1 MRESHRVR
9 DGRIV
14 RTRSGLISTPDRR
27 LAIAI
32 ASGGLVL
39 VALCLSATTAFANS
53 PVIVTQSGDDAV
65 VSTSLDS
72 VSAFLKSVDQHKIDE
87 ARSMFP
93 AGLQLPK
100 NAAVEMPVDAWSKM
114 QVKGIALDPQTE
126 SQVKELGAAVSIGH
140 NVRVGFAT
148 SQSEA
153 PSLYHVTN
161 QASIASSMQIAK
173 WSLIPQA
180 ALVNE
185 HTTAFDGEETHGR
198 ESTRL
203 DFKPELRRPFKLEEE
218 GAVIEP
224 FLNYKTSLG
233 LISEASE
240 AETTTPPAD
249 QVGLGV
255 ILSQPNEFKLEA
267 STDIEALADRAER
280 SVNSKVKLTVPLD

>member
-1 MRESHRVR
+1 MRESRRVR
-9 DGRIV
+9 DGSIA
-14 RTRSGLISTPDRR
+14 RTRSAVIPTPDRR
-27 LAIAI
+27 LASAI
-32 ASGGLVL
+32 ASGGMVL
-39 VALCLSATTAFANS
+39 LALCLMASTASANS

-72 VSAFLKSVDQHKIDE
+72 VSAFLKSANQHKIDE

-93 AGLQLPK
+93 PGLQLPK
-100 NAAVEMPVDAWSKM
+100 DAAVEMPVDAWSKM
-114 QVKGIALDPQTE
+114 QVKGIAVDPQTE
-126 SQVKELGAAVSIGH
+126 SQVKELGAAVNLGH

-148 SQSEA
+148 SQSEN
-153 PSLYHVTN
+153 PNQYQVTN
-161 QASIASSMQIAK
+161 RANIASSMQIAK

-185 HTTAFDGEETHGR
+185 HTSAFDGEATHGS

-233 LISEASE
+233 LNSDASE
-240 AETTTPPAD
+240 IGTTTVPAD

-255 ILSQPNEFKLEA
+255 ILSQPDEFKLEA
-267 STDIEALADRAER
+267 STDIEALADSADR